1 MGTLFD
7 ICIKKRLTPSM
18 QCVKILFTGPECTG
32 KSTWAAE
39 VASTTAG
46 FMVKEVARTH
56 IAGLQGGY
64 RLADVIEIGQLQL
77 EAELQA
83 VTEHDVV
90 ICDTSLLVIS
100 IWLAEKFGVSP
111 WSEGDVSDHLRS
123 FDHIFLCYPDFDW
136 VDDGLRE
143 NPNDRDRLFTVYE
156 TWLVDH
162 DISFVQLKGGRQ
174 QRQKIVSQRLNIN
187 F

>member
-39 VASTTAG
+39 VASSMAG
-46 FMVKEVARTH
+46 FMVEEVARTY
-56 IAGLQGGY
+56 IAGLQNGY
-64 RLADVIEIGQLQL
+64 ERADVIEIGRLQL
-77 EAELQA
+77 EAESQA

-90 ICDTSLLVIS
+90 VCDTSLLVIS
-100 IWLAEKFGVSP
+100 VWLSEKFGVSL
-111 WSEGDVSDHLRS
+111 WSEEFVSDHLRS
-123 FDHIFLCYPDFDW
+123 FDHIFLCYPDIDW

-143 NPNDRDRLFTVYE
+143 NPNDRDRLFAIYE

-162 DISFVQLKGGRQ
+162 DISFEKLKGARLQRQ
-174 QRQKIVSQRLNIN
+174 QIVSQRLNIN